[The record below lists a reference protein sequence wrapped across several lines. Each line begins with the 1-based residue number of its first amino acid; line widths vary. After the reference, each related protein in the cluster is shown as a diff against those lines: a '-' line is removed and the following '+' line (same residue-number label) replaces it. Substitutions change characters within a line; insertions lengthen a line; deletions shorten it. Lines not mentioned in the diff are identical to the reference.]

1 MTDRERRQRGLAVYA
16 SQFGMPESEV
26 EAYFLSTFG
35 SEFAEEAL
43 QASGGAAWHGPGLDD
58 RTRSLI
64 VIAILASLGGVESR
78 LAGHARWALRR
89 GVSADE
95 IRSVMTLV
103 ANYAGFARASVA
115 LESISDVLDVCDEA
129 SGGPGS

>member
-1 MTDRERRQRGLAVYA
+1 MTDRVRRQRGIEVYA
-16 SQFGMPESEV
+16 SQFGIPESEV
-26 EAYFLSTFG
+26 EEYFLSTFG
-35 SEFAEEAL
+35 PEFADEAFN
-43 QASGGAAWHGPGLDD
+43 ASGGAAWDGPGLDD
-58 RTRSLI
+58 PTRSLI

-115 LESISDVLDVCDEA
+115 LESISDVLDGPDEA
-129 SGGPGS
+129 SGGAGS